1 MDVSSAIRT
10 RRSHKLFTGKQVE
23 PEVLQE
29 LIELATWAPNHRY
42 TEPWR
47 FSVVSGAKL
56 AALADA
62 VALGLGEEPAARKQ
76 AEKIRGILSGA
87 AAAIGV
93 RQLRSPGDPERDRE
107 DYAACC
113 CAMQNIQ
120 LGAWERGYGS
130 YWTTSPAIIGEA
142 MAEFWKVGAGEL
154 LIGAI
159 VLGEAA
165 VAMPALRHKNPQ
177 DLTDWL

>member
-1 MDVSSAIRT
+1 MNVSTAIRT
-10 RRSHKLFTGKQVE
+10 RRSHKAFSGKPVDRA
-23 PEVLQE
+23 VLQE
-29 LIELATWAPNHRY
+29 LVELATWAPNHRY

-47 FSVVSGAKL
+47 FSVVEGPRLS
-56 AALADA
+56 ALADA
-62 VALGLGEEPAARKQ
+62 VAQGLGSEPAAQKQ
-76 AEKIRGILSGA
+76 AEKIRAILSGA

-113 CAMQNIQ
+113 CAMQNLQ
-120 LGAWERGYGS
+120 LAAWERGYGS

-142 MAEFWKVGAGEL
+142 MAEFWRVGAGEL

-159 VLGEAA
+159 VLGEPTL
-165 VAMPALRHKNPQ
+165 AMPALRHKKPH
-177 DLTDWL
+177 DVTDWL